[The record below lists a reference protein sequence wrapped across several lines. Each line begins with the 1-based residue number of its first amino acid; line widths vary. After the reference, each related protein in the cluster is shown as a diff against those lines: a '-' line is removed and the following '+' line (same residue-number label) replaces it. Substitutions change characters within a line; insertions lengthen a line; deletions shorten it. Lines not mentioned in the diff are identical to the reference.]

1 MRCYPALMGLF
12 CSVLLLSGAA
22 SAQTPASAPP
32 ASPASPRVMIK
43 GIVFVPSPSDVAA
56 GGLPEPA
63 GQIDTSRVPTLAD
76 PAARAEIRNYLGLP
90 VSEVLLGSL
99 RTAVMKYYAS
109 IDRPFV
115 TVTVPKQ
122 DVTDGVV
129 QIIVTEGKLGKL
141 SVEGADWFSSG
152 EYESAVRL
160 EPGQPINNAELSAD
174 TDWLNQNQY
183 RHVVIVAQPGAEF
196 GTTDLVVRAQ
206 DRRPITVNAGF
217 DDTGT
222 KSTSL
227 YRMSTGFDWG
237 DAFWRGDDLNY
248 EFTAAPDP
256 DRLSQHSLSYTFNLP
271 WHDSLSLSGSYATTS
286 SLPSGITNTTG
297 VTGTA
302 SPRYNM
308 LLPKMWG
315 ITQALSF
322 GYDFKTTNN
331 DILFGGVSVFPST
344 SEVDQFSAT
353 YNGGLADPYGSTNAT
368 LQIVGSPGG
377 MTPLNNN
384 AAFQAQQA
392 GAVANYVYTRLTLDR
407 LTDLPHGFSWH
418 SRLTG
423 QLSDAILLPSEQ
435 MVYGGF
441 QSIRGFVE
449 QGVTRDEG
457 VTWQNELRAPALE
470 AGTARLLHLDPA
482 SDALVPFWFFDIGGG
497 RNHAELPG
505 TPTSWVSLASTGP
518 GVTWNVAR
526 NLSFRFTWG
535 IPLMRVGAFIPR
547 LAPQAALQ
555 LTF

>member
-1 MRCYPALMGLF
+1 MHRSLTYSFLLV
-12 CSVLLLSGAA
+12 SVLLGAGAA
-22 SAQTPASAPP
+22 AAQGTAVPAA
-32 ASPASPRVMIK
+32 AAAHVAIK
-43 GIVFVPSPSDVAA
+43 GIVFVPNPHGVVP
-56 GGLPEPA
+56 GGVPEPA
-63 GQIDTSRVPTLAD
+63 GRIDASRVPTLTD
-76 PAARAEIRNYLGLP
+76 PAAQAEIRKYLGLP
-90 VSEVLLGSL
+90 VSEILLGSL
-99 RTAVMKYYAS
+99 RAAVMKYYAS
-109 IDRPFV
+109 IDHPFT

-129 QIIVTEGKLGKL
+129 QIIVVEGKLGKV
-141 SVEGADWFSSG
+141 SVEGNDWFSAG

-160 EPGQPINNAELSAD
+160 KPGQPINNAELSAD

-183 RHVVIVAQPGAEF
+183 HHVVIVAQPGVEF

-206 DRRPITVNAGF
+206 DRRPITFNAGF

-271 WHDSLSLSGSYATTS
+271 WHDSLSLSGSYATTN
-286 SLPSGITNTTG
+286 SLPSGIINTTG

-308 LLPKMWG
+308 LLPTVWG
-315 ITQALSF
+315 IRQSLSL

-331 DILFGGVSVFPST
+331 NILFGGVSVFPST

-353 YNGGLADPYGSTNAT
+353 YSAGLADPYGATNAT
-368 LQIVGSPGG
+368 LLIVGSPGG
-377 MTPLNNN
+377 LTPLNNSI
-384 AAFQAQQA
+384 AFQAQQA
-392 GAVANYVYTRLTLDR
+392 GAVANYVYTRVTLDR
-407 LTDLPHGFSWH
+407 LTDLPQGFSWH

-423 QLSDAILLPSEQ
+423 QLSSAILLPSEQ
-435 MVYGGF
+435 LVFGGF

-457 VTWQNELRAPALE
+457 VTWQNELRLPTLE
-470 AGTARLLHLDPA
+470 AGTARLLHLDPEG
-482 SDALVPFWFFDIGGG
+482 DALVPFWFFDIGGG
-497 RNHAELPG
+497 RNHQELPG

-518 GVTWNVAR
+518 GITWNVSR

>member
-1 MRCYPALMGLF
+1 MHRSLTYSFLLV
-12 CSVLLLSGAA
+12 SVLLGAGAA
-22 SAQTPASAPP
+22 AAQGTAVPAA
-32 ASPASPRVMIK
+32 AAAHVAIK
-43 GIVFVPSPSDVAA
+43 GIVFVPNPHGVVP
-56 GGLPEPA
+56 GGVPEPA
-63 GQIDTSRVPTLAD
+63 GQIDASRVPTLTD
-76 PAARAEIRNYLGLP
+76 PAAQAEIRKYLGLP
-90 VSEVLLGSL
+90 VSEILLGSL
-99 RTAVMKYYAS
+99 RAAVMKYYAS
-109 IDRPFV
+109 IDHPFT

-129 QIIVTEGKLGKL
+129 QIIVVEGKLGKV
-141 SVEGADWFSSG
+141 SVEGNDWFSAG

-160 EPGQPINNAELSAD
+160 KPGQPINNAELSAD

-183 RHVVIVAQPGAEF
+183 HHVVIVAQPGVEF

-206 DRRPITVNAGF
+206 DRRPITFNAGF

-271 WHDSLSLSGSYATTS
+271 WHDSLSLSGSYATTN
-286 SLPSGITNTTG
+286 SLPSGIINTTG

-308 LLPKMWG
+308 LLPTVWG
-315 ITQALSF
+315 IRQSLSL

-331 DILFGGVSVFPST
+331 NILFGGVSVFPST

-353 YNGGLADPYGSTNAT
+353 YSAGLADPYGATNAT
-368 LQIVGSPGG
+368 LLIVGSPGG
-377 MTPLNNN
+377 LTPLNNSI
-384 AAFQAQQA
+384 AFQAQQA
-392 GAVANYVYTRLTLDR
+392 GAVANYVYTRVTLDR
-407 LTDLPHGFSWH
+407 LTDLPQGFSWH

-423 QLSDAILLPSEQ
+423 QLSSAILLPSEQ
-435 MVYGGF
+435 LVFGGF

-457 VTWQNELRAPALE
+457 VTWQNELRLPTLE
-470 AGTARLLHLDPA
+470 AGTARLLHLDPE

-497 RNHAELPG
+497 RNHQELPG

-518 GVTWNVAR
+518 GITWNVSR